1 MSEDLNV
8 DCHFQLFSFLFI
20 SFRSAISNVTS
31 SHYAHSRVEK
41 FGVFMVKKFKPNC
54 PVDIF
59 ISQKKIEVNN
69 LILRCQMRRDSLSI
83 QAANNQTITPISD
96 PTFHTNLSV
105 ILLFCRFYLFQIAFP
120 FHCIFQF

>member
-1 MSEDLNV
+1 MWIVTFN
-8 DCHFQLFSFLFI
+8 FFSFLFI
-20 SFRSAISNVTS
+20 SFQSAISNVTS

-59 ISQKKIEVNN
+59 ISQKIEVNN
-69 LILRCQMRRDSLSI
+69 IILRCQMRRDSLSI

-105 ILLFCRFYLFQIAFP
+105 FLLFHRFYLFRIAFP
-120 FHCIFQF
+120 FHCISQF

>member
-1 MSEDLNV
+1 MIHNFE
-8 DCHFQLFSFLFI
+8 CC
-20 SFRSAISNVTS
+20 TS
-31 SHYAHSRVEK
+31 SHYAHSRVERI
-41 FGVFMVKKFKPNC
+41 GVFMVKNLNRIVLLTFS
-54 PVDIF
+54 F
-59 ISQKKIEVNN
+59 HKKIEVNN

-105 ILLFCRFYLFQIAFP
+105 FLLFRRFYLFQIAFP

>member
-1 MSEDLNV
+1 MCIVTFNFFHSYLYLFDPQFRMLHLAIMHILVLKSSVYSWGKNLNRIV
-8 DCHFQLFSFLFI
+8 LLTFSF
-20 SFRSAISNVTS
+20 
-31 SHYAHSRVEK
+31 H
-41 FGVFMVKKFKPNC
+41 
-54 PVDIF
+54 
-59 ISQKKIEVNN
+59 KKIEVNN

-105 ILLFCRFYLFQIAFP
+105 FLLFRRFYLFQIAFP